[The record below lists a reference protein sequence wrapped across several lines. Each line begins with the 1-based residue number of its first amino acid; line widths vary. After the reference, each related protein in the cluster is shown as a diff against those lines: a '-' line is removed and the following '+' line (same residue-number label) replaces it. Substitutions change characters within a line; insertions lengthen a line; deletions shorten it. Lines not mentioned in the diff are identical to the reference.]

1 MYGAPGAVAGAAAA
15 AAASQQVHLIL
26 GGPIISVDSEY
37 FVRLVSEN
45 RDKLLVAHAVVGI
58 FSKTHVYATNYKG
71 FTFVTKTKD
80 PLPITPDVEAKMI
93 WLPPSL

>member
-1 MYGAPGAVAGAAAA
+1 MYGVPGAVAGA
-15 AAASQQVHLIL
+15 SEQVHLIL
-26 GGPIISVDSEY
+26 GGPIVSVDGDY

-45 RDKLLVAHAVVGI
+45 RDKLLVVHAVVGI

-71 FTFVTKTKD
+71 FTFVTKTKE
-80 PLPITPDVEAKMI
+80 PLPITPDVEAKRI